1 MSMSSWKI
9 LIERGNLEFS
19 AAHFITFDGECE
31 PLHGHNY
38 GVRVEAAGEL
48 TADSYVVDFVVMK
61 DIVRTL
67 IKRWDHRFLLP
78 LQNPHLRI
86 SEQEDAW
93 EIEFAGE
100 EAAAFL
106 REHGRIRYQMP
117 LYQEA
122 TGNQLTTRHFTTG
135 PLRSSLVERTDQ
147 MPRAQSPLE
156 KPPTSLPQPA
166 PSMPQATDWDD
177 EPTPEIPV
185 TLSGRLWKLLVTGLS
200 RAFDRVGQRSHTG
213 SPR

>member
-1 MSMSSWKI
+1 MAWKI

-19 AAHFITFDGECE
+19 AAHFITFEGECE

-38 GVRVEAAGEL
+38 GVRVEAEGEL

-78 LQNPHLRI
+78 LANPHLRVT
-86 SEQEDAW
+86 EQADAW

-106 REHGRIRYQMP
+106 REHGRIHY
-117 LYQEA
+117 
-122 TGNQLTTRHFTTG
+122 
-135 PLRSSLVERTDQ
+135 
-147 MPRAQSPLE
+147 
-156 KPPTSLPQPA
+156 
-166 PSMPQATDWDD
+166 SMPKWSVVPLPVDNATAERLAEQLALAIAD
-177 EPTPEIPV
+177 ELSARGVGGALTCLTVGVEETAMQTAFY
-185 TLSGRLWKLLVTGLS
+185 TLDPRLLGNS
-200 RAFDRVGQRSHTG
+200 DSASA
-213 SPR
+213 S

>member
-1 MSMSSWKI
+1 MSWKI

-19 AAHFITFDGECE
+19 AAHFITFEGECE

-78 LQNPHLRI
+78 LENSHLRLT
-86 SEQEDAW
+86 ERDDAW
-93 EIEFAGE
+93 EIEFASE
-100 EAAAFL
+100 RAARFQ

-117 LYQEA
+117 KWSVVALPIDNA
-122 TGNQLTTRHFTTG
+122 TAERLAERLALEIVRELRTRG
-135 PLRSSLVERTDQ
+135 
-147 MPRAQSPLE
+147 
-156 KPPTSLPQPA
+156 
-166 PSMPQATDWDD
+166 
-177 EPTPEIPV
+177 
-185 TLSGRLWKLLVTGLS
+185 
-200 RAFDRVGQRSHTG
+200 VGQGLNSLTVG
-213 SPR
+213 VEETAMQTAFYTLDPRTLGAVDAAPDT

>member
-1 MSMSSWKI
+1 MLTPASNPACMSMSSWKI

-19 AAHFITFDGECE
+19 AAHFITCEGECE

-38 GVRVEAAGEL
+38 GVRVEASGEL

-61 DIVRTL
+61 DIARIL

-78 LQNPHLRI
+78 VENPHLRV
-86 SEQEDAW
+86 SEHEDAW

-117 LYQEA
+117 KWAVVPLPVDNA
-122 TGNQLTTRHFTTG
+122 TAERLAERLALDIVGE
-135 PLRSSLVERTDQ
+135 LRARGVGAGL
-147 MPRAQSPLE
+147 
-156 KPPTSLPQPA
+156 TSLTVGVEETAMQTA
-166 PSMPQATDWDD
+166 FY
-177 EPTPEIPV
+177 
-185 TLSGRLWKLLVTGLS
+185 TL
-200 RAFDRVGQRSHTG
+200 DPRSLGKADSALG
-213 SPR
+213 S

>member
-38 GVRVEAAGEL
+38 GVRVEAEGEL
-48 TADSYVVDFVVMK
+48 TTDSYVIDFIVMK

-67 IKRWDHRFLLP
+67 IKRWDHHFLLP

-86 SEQEDAW
+86 GEQEDAW

-106 REHGRIRYQMP
+106 REHGRIRYVMP
-117 LYQEA
+117 KWAVVPLPVDNATAERLAERLALDIVGELRARGVGEA
-122 TGNQLTTRHFTTG
+122 LISLTVGVEETAMQTAFYTLD
-135 PLRSSLVERTDQ
+135 PRSLGKADSAL
-147 MPRAQSPLE
+147 
-156 KPPTSLPQPA
+156 
-166 PSMPQATDWDD
+166 
-177 EPTPEIPV
+177 
-185 TLSGRLWKLLVTGLS
+185 
-200 RAFDRVGQRSHTG
+200 G
-213 SPR
+213 S

>member
-1 MSMSSWKI
+1 MAMSSWKI

-19 AAHFITFDGECE
+19 AAHFITFEGECE

-78 LQNPHLRI
+78 LENPHLRVI
-86 SEQEDAW
+86 EQEDAW

-100 EAAAFL
+100 QAAAL
-106 REHGRIRYQMP
+106 VREHGRTRYQMP
-117 LYQEA
+117 KWAVVPLPVDNA
-122 TGNQLTTRHFTTG
+122 TAERLAERLALDILDE
-135 PLRSSLVERTDQ
+135 LRARGVDRGL
-147 MPRAQSPLE
+147 
-156 KPPTSLPQPA
+156 TSL
-166 PSMPQATDWDD
+166 T
-177 EPTPEIPV
+177 
-185 TLSGRLWKLLVTGLS
+185 
-200 RAFDRVGQRSHTG
+200 VGVEETAMQ
-213 SPR
+213 

>member
-1 MSMSSWKI
+1 MATTTV
-9 LIERGNLEFS
+9 S
-19 AAHFITFDGECE
+19 ASR
-31 PLHGHNY
+31 L
-38 GVRVEAAGEL
+38 AGEL

-106 REHGRIRYQMP
+106 REHGRIRYAMP
-117 LYQEA
+117 KWAVVPLPVI
-122 TGNQLTTRHFTTG
+122 TR
-135 PLRSSLVERTDQ
+135 
-147 MPRAQSPLE
+147 
-156 KPPTSLPQPA
+156 PPS
-166 PSMPQATDWDD
+166 
-177 EPTPEIPV
+177 
-185 TLSGRLWKLLVTGLS
+185 
-200 RAFDRVGQRSHTG
+200 G
-213 SPR
+213 SPSGWRWTSSASCARVVSERR